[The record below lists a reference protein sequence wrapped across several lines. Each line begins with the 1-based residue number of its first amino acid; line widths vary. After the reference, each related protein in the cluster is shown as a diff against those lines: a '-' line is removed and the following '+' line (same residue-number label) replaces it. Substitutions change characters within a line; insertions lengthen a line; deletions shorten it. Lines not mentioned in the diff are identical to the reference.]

1 MEILRLHANDDPA
14 DGGLAMRRAG
24 FIGLPFPSAS
34 RWCLRTLARFGV
46 DDKRGILIILELS
59 QEDLAEMIGSSRP
72 MVIKPVGDMVEE
84 GLLARSEQHQY
95 ILLSPAE
102 RQSKLASSEVTRFD
116 RSVSTSKSPASMAV
130 GLSNPAGRDQ
140 SRVALSAMN
149 HSSGRHNV

>member
-1 MEILRLHANDDPA
+1 MSD
-14 DGGLAMRRAG
+14 
-24 FIGLPFPSAS
+24 S

-72 MVIKPVGDMVEE
+72 MVSKLVGDMVEE

-95 ILLSPAE
+95 ILLSQAE
-102 RQSKLASSEVTRFD
+102 RQSKLTSSEMTRSD
-116 RSVSTSKSPASMAV
+116 RPVSASNSPASMAV
-130 GLSNPAGRDQ
+130 RLSIPAGGDQ